1 MKKHSLHTNGLSLS
15 QAQSI
20 SNLCFQR
27 TQDIESEL
35 FNLNNVEKTLKI
47 GAETYVE
54 TSGKPIPSNIIEL
67 IKEKATLHA
76 TQAFLME
83 NIKMKDTLLKEEKT
97 KKFNSPLLYPDYP
110 SLNEVEEKEL
120 VDESWGWGQLSVIE
134 LNEYYEAEAYA
145 SHIGQFIHKNSV
157 LDKLRKELPTLKTL
171 EWITVKDGEKT
182 PLKVKIHHT
191 QEQLLGIHNEL
202 ASLHRKYE
210 QKVNYY
216 KAKVKNLVTQ
226 ENAHIAK
233 ENADEYNRINA
244 INKILLDEY
253 QNNVKD
259 IDAQNLKLKQVFE
272 QERQGNIKNIASLR
286 INVDSRFQSVIDLFL
301 KDLSEEK

>member
-54 TSGKPIPSNIIEL
+54 TSGKPIPPNIIEL

-120 VDESWGWGQLSVIE
+120 IDESWGWEQLSIIE

-226 ENAHIAK
+226 ENARIAK

-272 QERQGNIKNIASLR
+272 QERQENIKNIASLR
-286 INVDSRFQSVIDLFL
+286 INVDPRFQSVIDLFL
-301 KDLSEEK
+301 KDLNEEK